1 MPIRA
6 LKFAWHSVAF
16 EEDFVSAALDA
27 ACAKVGRYLYEF
39 ALLEREINTSIVQI
53 LDLKSDAADV
63 VSHSLDFFKKVNLL
77 KIVANETAPK
87 EDRDEL
93 QDLFNDIAKLNE
105 GRILMAHGAFEP
117 AQNDGVQFRVTSAR
131 SGAVKVRDPLWDKKQ
146 FEDVYAKLQST
157 RESVKQVRP
166 SLTVTISQEGKSE
179 LLSAYTYGSLMSTN
193 VGGSYY

>member
-1 MPIRA
+1 VW
-6 LKFAWHSVAF
+6 LW
-16 EEDFVSAALDA
+16 EDFVITDLNA

-87 EDRDEL
+87 EDHDKL
-93 QDLFNDIAKLNE
+93 HDLFNDIAKLNE
-105 GRILMAHGAFEP
+105 SRVLMAHGAFEP
-117 AQNDGVQFRVTSAR
+117 VPNDGVQFRVTSAR
-131 SGAVKVRDPLWDKKQ
+131 SGAVKVRDPLWTKQQ
-146 FEDVYAKLQST
+146 FEDAYEKLRKT
-157 RESVKQVRP
+157 CESVKKVRP
-166 SLTVTISQEGKSE
+166 NLTITISAAGKSE
-179 LLSAYTYGSLMSTN
+179 LLSAYTYGSLMSAN